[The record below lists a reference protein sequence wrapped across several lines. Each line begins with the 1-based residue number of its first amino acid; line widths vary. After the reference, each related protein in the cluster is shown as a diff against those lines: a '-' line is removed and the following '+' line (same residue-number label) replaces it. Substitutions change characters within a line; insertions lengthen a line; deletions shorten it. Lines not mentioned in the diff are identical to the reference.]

1 MAFIVLSNSG
11 KTSDCI
17 NPLLPIMKLSHVIL
31 VLIAS
36 VLPATAV
43 EIGDTYEAV
52 IAEKGAPATKL
63 EAGGTQVLNYPDQ
76 RIKLKSGKVVE
87 VNSKLPDVT
96 TEPSVPAPVIVGG
109 TWTTQYQAA
118 LAQAQE
124 TNSRVFLFFTGSDWC
139 GWCVRLDREV
149 LSTSEF
155 KTYAKENLILVK
167 LDFPRGVPQTASL
180 KTQNNQLA
188 QKYQVGGF
196 PTVIILD
203 SKGKQIGRTGYQKG
217 GPGAFIDTLKKF

>member
-1 MAFIVLSNSG
+1 
-11 KTSDCI
+11 
-17 NPLLPIMKLSHVIL
+17 MKLAR
-31 VLIAS
+31 VLLLSIAS
-36 VLPATAV
+36 ILSAAAV
-43 EIGDTYEAV
+43 EVGDTYEAV

-76 RIKLKSGKVVE
+76 RIKLKAGKVVE

-96 TEPSVPAPVIVGG
+96 RAEPSAPASAIVAG
-109 TWTTQYQAA
+109 TWTTNYQAA
-118 LAQAQE
+118 LSHAQE
-124 TNSRVFLFFTGSDWC
+124 TKGRVFLFFTGSDWC

-149 LSTSEF
+149 LSTPEF
-155 KTYAKENLILVK
+155 RTYAKENLVLVK

-180 KTQNNQLA
+180 KAQNEQLA

-217 GPGAFIDTLKKF
+217 GPGPFIDTLKKY